1 MINNF
6 AARFKLLLKKKRNH
20 ITKIAGNEKDI
31 STFEYKKEKQAWLQ
45 VQDGN
50 SGRKKCDRE
59 QKGKGQ
65 KKIIR
70 FWRKKSQKIMTN
82 PMRHGE

>member
-1 MINNF
+1 LQPVS
-6 AARFKLLLKKKRNH
+6 RFFLRIKRNH

-50 SGRKKCDRE
+50 SGRKKCNRE

-70 FWRKKSQKIMTN
+70 F
-82 PMRHGE
+82 

>member
-6 AARFKLLLKKKRNH
+6 AARFKILIKKKTESH
-20 ITKIAGNEKDI
+20 IKITGNEKNI
-31 STFEYKKEKQAWLQ
+31 STFEYEKEKQAWFQ
-45 VQDGN
+45 IQDGN
-50 SGRKKCDRE
+50 SGRKKCDRK

-70 FWRKKSQKIMTN
+70 F
-82 PMRHGE
+82 